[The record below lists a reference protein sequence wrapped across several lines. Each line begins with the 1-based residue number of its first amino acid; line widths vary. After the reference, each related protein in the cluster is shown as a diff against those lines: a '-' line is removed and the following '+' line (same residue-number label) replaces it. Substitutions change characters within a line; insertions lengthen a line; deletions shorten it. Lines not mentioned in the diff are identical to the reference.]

1 MRQIAGVVHS
11 ILFLARVSTDALVPW
26 LGCLSASALNR
37 TNRISIFSQICS
49 LSPILLEMLPFLS
62 KTYKTRKIQK
72 ESKIAQISKTKRL
85 TNIN

>member
-1 MRQIAGVVHS
+1 MRQITGVVHS

-37 TNRISIFSQICS
+37 TNKISILFPNLFFKPDTSRNAS
-49 LSPILLEMLPFLS
+49 FLS
-62 KTYKTRKIQK
+62 KTYKTTKIQK